1 MAKLEREISLLSE
14 AGCKVALV
22 SFSSPEAANTW
33 LTETSSQLDMFVDS
47 ERSLYKMLGLVRSHS
62 QVYNT
67 DTIKYIAAMFIHGRD
82 LPAPIEGDVQDD
94 VQLGGNLTIRCQ
106 DGEVLMASSQMNPS
120 RGITGRPSVKNI
132 LKKL

>member
-22 SFSSPEAANTW
+22 SFSSTEAANTW
-33 LTETSSQLDMFVDS
+33 LAETGSELDMFVDTD
-47 ERSLYKMLGLVRSHS
+47 RSLYKMLGLVRSHS

-67 DTIKYIAAMFIHGRD
+67 DTIKYVAVMFIHGRD
-82 LPAPIEGDVQDD
+82 LPAPIEEDVADD
-94 VQLGGNLTIRCQ
+94 VQMGGNLTIRCE
-106 DGEVLMASSQMNPS
+106 DGEVMMAFSQMFPS
-120 RGITGRPSVKNI
+120 RGITDRPSVKNI